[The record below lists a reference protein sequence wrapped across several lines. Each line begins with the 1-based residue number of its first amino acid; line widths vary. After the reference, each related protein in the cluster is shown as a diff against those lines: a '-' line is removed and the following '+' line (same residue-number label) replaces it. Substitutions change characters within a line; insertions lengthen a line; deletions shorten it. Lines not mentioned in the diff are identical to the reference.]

1 MELNDGLFEVTLIH
15 TAEKPSGTEWDYY
28 EPAVANENRSALI
41 ENFKTDRICI
51 ESEEKIAWTLDGESG
66 GNHRLAR
73 ISIRESALDLL
84 IDTDRLR
91 QGTEGKM

>member
-1 MELNDGLFEVTLIH
+1 MSPKKKLPG
-15 TAEKPSGTEWDYY
+15 P
-28 EPAVANENRSALI
+28 
-41 ENFKTDRICI
+41 
-51 ESEEKIAWTLDGESG
+51 LDGESG